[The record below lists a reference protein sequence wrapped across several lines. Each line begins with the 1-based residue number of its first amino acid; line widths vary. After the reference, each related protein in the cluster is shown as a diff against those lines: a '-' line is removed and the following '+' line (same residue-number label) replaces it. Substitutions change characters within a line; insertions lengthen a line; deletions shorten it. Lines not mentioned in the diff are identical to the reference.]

1 MGAGRNPIAVAQ
13 PLTFVQPHWAPAFAG
28 ATKCF
33 VLRNIDSR
41 PSKLPAAMKPLSALP
56 RETLAKIQYVFS
68 DVDDTITTHAR
79 VTARVLAA
87 MEALR
92 DANIKVVPVT
102 GRPAGWCHGLAR
114 AWPIAGVVA
123 ENGAVAY
130 WLENTTQRELFWETD
145 AAERARQRSA
155 LAQIQR
161 DALAK
166 FPMFHAAQDQF
177 MRVGDIAFDH
187 AENIHPPIPAAQIA
201 ALVAY
206 LKSHQLATAVS
217 SIHAH
222 GAFGTRNKFTMT
234 QSFIEHAFKT
244 TFDAINETSIFVGD
258 SHNDSA
264 MFEAFTYG
272 VGVANVVQVLSTPPR
287 YVTHAREGD
296 GFIELAQAI
305 LSAKV

>member
-1 MGAGRNPIAVAQ
+1 
-13 PLTFVQPHWAPAFAG
+13 
-28 ATKCF
+28 
-33 VLRNIDSR
+33 
-41 PSKLPAAMKPLSALP
+41 MKPLTTFP
-56 RETLAKIQYVFS
+56 RETLANIQYVFS

-92 DANIKVVPVT
+92 DAKVHVVPVT

-114 AWPIAGVVA
+114 AWPVAGVVA

-130 WLENTTQRELFWETD
+130 WLENSRQHEMFWETD
-145 AAERARQRSA
+145 ANERMRQRTA

-166 FPMFHAAQDQF
+166 FPMFSAAQDQF

-187 AENIHPPIPAAQIA
+187 AENTHPPVPAAQIA
-201 ALVAY
+201 ALVAF
-206 LKSHQLATAVS
+206 LASHQLTTAVS

-222 GAFGTRNKFTMT
+222 GAFGTRSKFTMT
-234 QSFIEHAFKT
+234 KAFIERALHT
-244 TFDAINETSIFVGD
+244 TFDAINATSIFVGD
-258 SHNDSA
+258 SHNDGS
-264 MFEAFTYG
+264 MFEAFTHS
-272 VGVANVVQVLSTPPR
+272 VGVANVVQDLPTPPR
-287 YVTHAREGD
+287 YVTRAREGD

-305 LSAKV
+305 LSAKA

>member
-1 MGAGRNPIAVAQ
+1 
-13 PLTFVQPHWAPAFAG
+13 
-28 ATKCF
+28 
-33 VLRNIDSR
+33 
-41 PSKLPAAMKPLSALP
+41 MKPLTTFP
-56 RETLAKIQYVFS
+56 RETLANIQYVFS

-92 DANIKVVPVT
+92 DAKVHVVPVT

-123 ENGAVAY
+123 ENGAAAY
-130 WLENTTQRELFWETD
+130 WLENNKQRELFWETD
-145 AAERARQRSA
+145 AQERARQRTV

-166 FPMFHAAQDQF
+166 FPMFNAALDQF

-187 AENIHPPIPAAQIA
+187 AENTHPPVPAAHIA
-201 ALVAY
+201 ELVAF
-206 LKSHQLATAVS
+206 LQSHSLSTALS

-234 QSFIEHAFKT
+234 NTFIEQALRST
-244 TFDAINETSIFVGD
+244 FVGD
-258 SHNDSA
+258 SHNDSS
-264 MFEAFTYG
+264 MFEAFTHG
-272 VGVANVVQVLSTPPR
+272 VGVANVVKDLSAPPR
-287 YVTHAREGD
+287 YVTREREGD
-296 GFIELAQAI
+296 GFVELAQAI
-305 LSAKV
+305 LSAKA

>member
-1 MGAGRNPIAVAQ
+1 
-13 PLTFVQPHWAPAFAG
+13 
-28 ATKCF
+28 
-33 VLRNIDSR
+33 
-41 PSKLPAAMKPLSALP
+41 MKPLTAFP
-56 RETLAKIQYVFS
+56 RETLADIQYVFS

-92 DANIKVVPVT
+92 DAKVHVVPVT

-123 ENGAVAY
+123 ENGAAAY
-130 WLENTTQRELFWETD
+130 WLENNTQRELFWETD
-145 AAERARQRSA
+145 AHERARQRTA

-161 DALAK
+161 EALAK
-166 FPMFHAAQDQF
+166 FPMFNAAQDQF

-187 AENIHPPIPAAQIA
+187 AENTHPPVPAAQIA
-201 ALVAY
+201 ELVAF
-206 LKSHQLATAVS
+206 LQSHSLTTALS

-234 QSFIEHAFKT
+234 QTFIERAFNT
-244 TFDAINETSIFVGD
+244 TFDAINASSIFVGD
-258 SHNDSA
+258 SHNDAS
-264 MFEAFTYG
+264 MFEAFTHG
-272 VGVANVVQVLSTPPR
+272 VGVANVVQDLSTPPR
-287 YVTHAREGD
+287 YVTRAREGE

-305 LSAKV
+305 LSAKA